1 MSSAE
6 CPFCQILVGEDPAAR
21 VVYEDEHTLAIFP
34 LNPATRG
41 HTLVVP
47 RRHVADVWGLTQEEG
62 EHLARTTQ
70 VVAHAVHDA
79 LAPDGLN
86 LIQSNGEVATQTVGH
101 VHVHVVPRYR
111 GDRLR
116 LRWPKHA
123 AEQGADADR
132 TLFSIQSHLVP
143 QTAPAAQQPKNP
155 DSVSGEDRRQHL
167 EFIQSVITRMSQA
180 SATAKT
186 WLLPIVTAAYGY
198 ALIEKDLWVALLGL
212 LAVITFGL
220 LDANYLKQE
229 KAFRR
234 LYDIVSSGASIP
246 HFSMDPT
253 LAAPAGT
260 KPNYWPDW
268 AELRSWAIA
277 PVYLPLLIAGLAI
290 TVRSLLG

>member
-1 MSSAE
+1 MNSTP
-6 CPFCQILVGEDPAAR
+6 CPFCRIIAGEDPAAR
-21 VVYEDEHTLAIFP
+21 VVYEDEHTLAFFP

-47 RRHVADVWGLTQEEG
+47 RRHVSDVWGLTQHEG
-62 EHLARTTQ
+62 EQLARTTQ
-70 VVAHAVHDA
+70 IVAHAVHDA
-79 LAPDGLN
+79 LTPSGLN

-101 VHVHVVPRYR
+101 VHVHVVPRYN

-116 LRWPKHA
+116 LRWPKQA
-123 AEQGADADR
+123 AEHGADLSR
-132 TLFSIQSHLVP
+132 TLSSIQAHLP
-143 QTAPAAQQPKNP
+143 QAARAATANSPAP
-155 DSVSGEDRRQHL
+155 VSEDDRRQHL

-180 SATAKT
+180 SSTAKT

-198 ALIEKDLWVALLGL
+198 ALIERDLWVGLLGL
-212 LAVITFGL
+212 LAVVTFGL

-234 LYDIVSSGASIP
+234 LYDVVASGAAIP
-246 HFSMDPT
+246 HFSMNPT
-253 LAAPAGT
+253 LAAPTGT
-260 KPNYWPDW
+260 KANYWPDW

-290 TVRSLLG
+290 VARALLG